1 VGELTLRSESLK
13 KEYKLK
19 KEFKLIIVLK
29 NKEYIA
35 ITLILALAFVLR
47 LYGVL
52 AYLQLVPSGINPLA
66 ELQGR
71 NFREA
76 TYGMAAWRIVDG
88 DIPYRDFYH
97 AQAPL
102 SPFLLA
108 SVFLIFGVGIVQ
120 ARLFLAVFTT
130 FTTFVI
136 FLAGKRINCKT
147 GLLGSLVFAITPTSI
162 LYGMFALN
170 DFIAMTFC
178 VIGYF
183 FLTSTIMGYKD
194 KRDVITERNSLIL
207 AGLFVSCGVMVKI
220 IVVPI
225 ILAFIVILTVEGRL
239 AEVEINDQI
248 KNLFL
253 LIIGFLIPLLIVVS
267 PFYLIFSNEFSKQVL
282 GQHLSKGSLALE
294 WNWRALLKYFI
305 QENLYFFVF
314 FLISAFFAARKSY
327 GRGLIICIIFMVFA
341 IFFLIPR
348 PYRNYYHA
356 NILFMAM
363 VCGYFPFPDFKSLS
377 SKSII
382 FNFVVIIN
390 LFLYKIFR
398 YSNLNIVRVA
408 YFNHYLS
415 KVAFAVTLIALIVL
429 IAILI
434 KEKQF
439 TELRI
444 NDQVKNAFSSP
455 FQILKGLKS
464 ILNKDVTKLVVV
476 SALIVIIATTGVSYP
491 SLSENDKKTIEWIEA
506 NTAPEDYVL
515 ADDLKINFRA
525 KRRSPFAEISI
536 DRTLLGELTGEMFI
550 EACYEY
556 NVRVVVNTGRLFGN
570 YDTYN
575 VFLEFL
581 EDNYVPINEGY
592 TIYIRTAPLIVR

>member
-1 VGELTLRSESLK
+1 VGELTLRRESLK
-13 KEYKLK
+13 KKYKLK

-253 LIIGFLIPLLIVVS
+253 LIIGFIIPLLIVVS
-267 PFYLIFSNEFSKQVL
+267 PFYLMFSNEFTQQVV
-282 GQHLSKGSLALE
+282 GQHLSKGSIALG
-294 WNWRALLKYFI
+294 WNWRALVKYLI
-305 QENLYFFVF
+305 LENLYFFIF
-314 FLISAFFAARKSY
+314 FLIGVIFAARKSY
-327 GRGLIICIIFMVFA
+327 GRGLLICILFMVFA
-341 IFFLIPR
+341 VLFSVPR
-348 PYRNYYHA
+348 PYRNYYQM

-363 VCGYFPFPDFKSLS
+363 VCGFFPLPNFKALTFKSMML
-377 SKSII
+377 
-382 FNFVVIIN
+382 NFVVILN
-390 LFLYKIFR
+390 LFLYKIYR
-398 YSNLNIVRVA
+398 YSNFNVVRVA
-408 YFNHYLS
+408 YFDHYLS
-415 KVAFAVTLIALIVL
+415 KVALTATLIALIAL
-429 IAILI
+429 FAILI

-439 TELRI
+439 SEFRI
-444 NDQVKNAFSSP
+444 NDHVKIAFSSP
-455 FQILKGLKS
+455 YQILKSLKS
-464 ILNKDVTKLVVV
+464 ILNKDISKLVVA
-476 SALIVIIATTGVSYP
+476 SALILIIATTGVSYP
-491 SLSENDKKTIEWIEA
+491 SFSESEKKTIEWIEA
-506 NTAPEDYVL
+506 NTAPDDYVL

-536 DRTLLGELTGEMFI
+536 DRTLIGELTGEMFI

-556 NVRVVVNTGRLFGN
+556 DIRVVVNTERLFGN

>member
-1 VGELTLRSESLK
+1 VGELTLRRESLK
-13 KEYKLK
+13 KKYKLK

-253 LIIGFLIPLLIVVS
+253 LIIGFIIPLLIVVS
-267 PFYLIFSNEFSKQVL
+267 PFYLMFSNEFTQQVV
-282 GQHLSKGSLALE
+282 GQHLSKGSIALG
-294 WNWRALLKYFI
+294 WNWRALVKYLI
-305 QENLYFFVF
+305 LENLYFFIF
-314 FLISAFFAARKSY
+314 FLIGVIFAARKSY
-327 GRGLIICIIFMVFA
+327 GRGLLICILFMVFA
-341 IFFLIPR
+341 VLFSVPR
-348 PYRNYYHA
+348 PYRNYYQM

-363 VCGYFPFPDFKSLS
+363 VCGFFPLPNFKALTFKSMML
-377 SKSII
+377 
-382 FNFVVIIN
+382 NFVVILN

-398 YSNLNIVRVA
+398 YSNFNVVRVA
-408 YFNHYLS
+408 YFDHYLS
-415 KVAFAVTLIALIVL
+415 KVALTATLIALIAL
-429 IAILI
+429 FAILI

-439 TELRI
+439 SEFRI
-444 NDQVKNAFSSP
+444 NDHVKIAFSSP
-455 FQILKGLKS
+455 YQILKSLKS
-464 ILNKDVTKLVVV
+464 ILNKDISKLVVA
-476 SALIVIIATTGVSYP
+476 SALILIIATTGVSYP
-491 SLSENDKKTIEWIEA
+491 SFSESEKKTIEWIEA
-506 NTAPEDYVL
+506 NTAPDDYVL

-536 DRTLLGELTGEMFI
+536 DRTLIGELTGEMFI

-556 NVRVVVNTGRLFGN
+556 DIRVVVNTERLFGN